1 MKHGDEVKCP
11 VCHKEVIA
19 VKKAKIE
26 NWQKTGEYLACS
38 ACGAELQMLQP
49 SRDTAEA
56 EKNKNISQLA
66 NFLNTEPETTVR
78 ITADEDETHFC
89 RDCKYYVKHP
99 FLSRCELHKKEVT
112 PMGDCKDF
120 ARITELS

>member
-11 VCHKEVIA
+11 MCNKETFA

-26 NWQKTGEYLACS
+26 NWKKTGEYLACS
-38 ACGAELQMLQP
+38 ACGVELQDLKEEDKE
-49 SRDTAEA
+49 SDKESD
-56 EKNKNISQLA
+56 KHLSKLA
-66 NFLNTEPETTVR
+66 DFLDTEPEKKVR
-78 ITADEDETHFC
+78 LTADEAETHFC

-112 PMGDCKDF
+112 PMDDCSDF
-120 ARITELS
+120 TRLEQ